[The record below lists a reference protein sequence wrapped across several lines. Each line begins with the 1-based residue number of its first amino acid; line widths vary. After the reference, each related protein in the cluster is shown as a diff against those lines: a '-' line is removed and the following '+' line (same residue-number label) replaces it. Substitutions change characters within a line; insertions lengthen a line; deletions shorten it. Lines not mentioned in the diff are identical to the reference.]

1 MMRRDYYI
9 TSNARIRRKDNTI
22 FYESDT
28 NSRYIPINDI
38 DAIYCLGEI
47 DFNSKALNFLSE
59 NNITVHLFNYYGY
72 YTGSFYPRE
81 YLPSG
86 FLLVKQV
93 GKYTNYEE
101 RVKIAKEII
110 RTASFNI
117 LKNIRYYSNRK
128 EGLQETITKIE
139 QERERLE
146 AVQDI
151 ETLMGVEG
159 RIRDTYYNAFSTIID
174 GKFEFTKRQKNP
186 PDNAMNAL
194 ISFGNSL
201 MYATTLGE
209 IYHTQLNPTI
219 SYLHEP
225 GVRRF
230 SLSLDISE
238 VFKPIIIDRIIFS
251 IINEGRIKEN
261 HFEKELNFCYL
272 NESGR
277 KIFLQEYN
285 DKLQTTIKH
294 RKLDKN
300 VSYKTLIRLE
310 CYRLVKHISDIEQ
323 YEGFKAWW

>member
-1 MMRRDYYI
+1 MKRDYYI
-9 TSNARIRRKDNTI
+9 MSNARIRRKDNTI
-22 FYESDT
+22 LYESED
-28 NSRYIPINDI
+28 NKKYIPINDI
-38 DAIYCLGEI
+38 NAIYCFGEV
-47 DFNSKALNFLSE
+47 DFNSKAINFLSE
-59 NNITVHLFNYYGY
+59 NNITIHLFNYYGY

-93 GKYTNYEE
+93 EKYTNYEE
-101 RVKIAKEII
+101 RMKIAKEII
-110 RTASFNI
+110 KTASFNI
-117 LKNIRYYSNRK
+117 LKNVRYYSNRK
-128 EGLQETITKIE
+128 DGLKDTIKKIE
-139 QERERLE
+139 FEREKIDD
-146 AVQDI
+146 AGDI
-151 ETLMGVEG
+151 QTLMGIEG
-159 RIRDTYYNAFSTIID
+159 RIRDTYYSAFNIITN

-201 MYATTLGE
+201 MYSTVLGE

-238 VFKPIIIDRIIFS
+238 IFKPIIVDRIIFS
-251 IINEGRIKEN
+251 LINEGSIKES
-261 HFEKELNFCYL
+261 HFTKELNFCHL
-272 NESGR
+272 NETGK
-277 KIFLQEYN
+277 KIFLREYN

-294 RKLDKN
+294 RKLDRS

-310 CYRLVKHISDIEQ
+310 CYRLVKHIADIEE
-323 YEGFKAWW
+323 YEGFKMWW